1 MKFGKE
7 GDKVKKAIITFIV
20 SDIFEAT
27 IPDEVYEKENVSK
40 AVEIAQKQMLEE
52 LGYTCTEYDDVE
64 IEFVNEGD

>member
-1 MKFGKE
+1 M
-7 GDKVKKAIITFIV
+7 KKAIITFIV

-64 IEFVNEGD
+64 IEFVDEED

>member
-1 MKFGKE
+1 M
-7 GDKVKKAIITFIV
+7 KKAIITFIV

-40 AVEIAQKQMLEE
+40 AVEIAQRQMLEE

-64 IEFVNEGD
+64 IEFVDEED